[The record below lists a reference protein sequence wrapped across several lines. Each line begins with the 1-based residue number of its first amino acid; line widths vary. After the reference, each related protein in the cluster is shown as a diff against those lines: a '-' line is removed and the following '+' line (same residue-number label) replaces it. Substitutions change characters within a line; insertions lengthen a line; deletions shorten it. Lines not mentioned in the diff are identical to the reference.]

1 MPSANDSATT
11 TAATAL
17 YPHHTDFTGRDP
29 PPADGYCWNQIKDAI
44 KSNSLHA
51 LRRTD
56 KGQYEYEQWQDKID
70 RKTYRN
76 IGEYIAFVILQWP
89 SLHDPA
95 DTLEHVNI
103 NTTSTEISLSTFKE
117 ERYKMIEPR
126 LTLRLNHY
134 PFPVQQSIQYFVL
147 WSTRDMSLLSERTR
161 LNTYLQLQFIG
172 NQDPLVGPI
181 VEKALSPELYPPGEG
196 KKKQWMWFVN
206 PIELRSV
213 ATVHHIHVFVRDVD
227 FSEPNEVFFERP

>member
-1 MPSANDSATT
+1 MPSANDSNTT
-11 TAATAL
+11 TATATTL

-29 PPADGYCWNQIKDAI
+29 PPTDGYSWDQIKDAI

-70 RKTYRN
+70 RKTYKN

-89 SLHDPA
+89 DLQDPA
-95 DTLEHVNI
+95 DTVEHVSHTI
-103 NTTSTEISLSTFKE
+103 ESPQSKE
-117 ERYKMIEPR
+117 ERYRTIEPR
-126 LTLRLNHY
+126 LTLRQNHY

-161 LNTYLQLQFIG
+161 LDTYLQLQFIG
-172 NQDPLVGPI
+172 NQDPLAGPI
-181 VEKALSPELYPPGEG
+181 VEKGLSPEVFPPVEG

-213 ATVHHIHVFVRDVD
+213 ATVHHIHVFVRDVHP
-227 FSEPNEVFFERP
+227 SEPSEVFFERP